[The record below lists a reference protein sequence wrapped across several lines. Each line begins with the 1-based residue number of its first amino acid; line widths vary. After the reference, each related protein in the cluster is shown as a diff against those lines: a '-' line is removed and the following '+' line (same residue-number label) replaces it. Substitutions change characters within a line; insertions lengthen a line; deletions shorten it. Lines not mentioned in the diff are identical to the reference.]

1 MIDFS
6 LELMGTI
13 AAVFFLLLLFLNT
26 TFFQPM
32 LRHLDARKDHLQKDQ
47 GSADEDNEE
56 AGRLK
61 DEAAALLARAKQEA
75 HRIKEEALNA
85 AKAQV
90 ENRLNAE
97 REKIASE
104 VALFEKGL
112 QSEEDALKN
121 ALLGQAPLFKER
133 LKAKFVV
140 AN

>member
-13 AAVFFLLLLFLNT
+13 AAIFFLLLLFLNI

-32 LRHLDARKDHLQKDQ
+32 LRHLDARKDHLHKDQ

-56 AGRLK
+56 AGRLR
-61 DEAAALLARAKQEA
+61 DEAAAMLTRAKQEA
-75 HRIKEEALNA
+75 HRIKEEAVNA

-90 ENRLNAE
+90 ESRLSTE

-104 VALFEKGL
+104 MAQFEKGL
-112 QSEEDALKN
+112 LSEEEALKN
-121 ALLGQAPLFKER
+121 ALLGQAPLFKES

-140 AN
+140 AK

>member
-13 AAVFFLLLLFLNT
+13 AAVFFLLLLFLNI

-56 AGRLK
+56 AGRLR

-75 HRIKEEALNA
+75 HRLKDEAVNA
-85 AKAQV
+85 AKAQI
-90 ENRLNAE
+90 ENRLSAE
-97 REKIASE
+97 REKIAVE
-104 VALFEKGL
+104 MAQFEKTL
-112 QSEEDALKN
+112 QGDEEALRN
-121 ALLGQAPLFKER
+121 ALLGKAPLFKES

-140 AN
+140 AK